1 MNIDPL
7 TKQEFVPRHLNQRFE
22 SRKNQIKYN
31 NLKARRKRAAKKK
44 YDQPL
49 DRNRNILIK
58 ILNGS
63 NEAIKSKDWL
73 LALGYN
79 FNIYTHSSI
88 HDGKI
93 ITCIYEFGLLK
104 LDLDKYKIIRNGNY

>member
-79 FNIYTHSSI
+79 FNIFFISI
-88 HDGKI
+88 DFIKWYFPFLHNESFFIK
-93 ITCIYEFGLLK
+93 FV
-104 LDLDKYKIIRNGNY
+104 